1 VAVGGTIPD
10 ERGLTAEAG
19 EQAARQAQSRSKV
32 MNREIQPDSS
42 DTGLI
47 ILPFYLYNSGT
58 PINR

>member
-1 VAVGGTIPD
+1 
-10 ERGLTAEAG
+10 LTAEAG